1 VEPVERELKYSLVD
15 PVPDAAAVVALG
27 RGGPYAFV
35 EAGVATHLDRYF
47 DDDAG
52 HLRAAGLAL
61 RQRWRD
67 GAGGR
72 AGVATVKTLGRA
84 DGAWHEREEIEAP
97 MQGEDWPVPV
107 ARRVAAH
114 VALWQLRPRLELEVE
129 RSLYRVAF
137 EGRAI
142 ATLAFDRVTAR
153 SPGAERSAHFD
164 EAEIE
169 ALPDVGRSV
178 LEGVAERMDSLVR
191 LTASPVTKL
200 ERAAA
205 VLALAAALDGATE
218 ATP

>member
-1 VEPVERELKYSLVD
+1 VERELKYSLVD
-15 PVPDAAAVVALG
+15 AVPDAAAVVALG

-35 EAGVATHLDRYF
+35 EAGVATHVDRYF

-52 HLRAAGLAL
+52 RLRAAGLAL

-67 GAGGR
+67 VAGGR
-72 AGVATVKTLGRA
+72 RGVATVKTAGLV
-84 DGAWHEREEIEAP
+84 DGAWHQREEIEAP
-97 MQGEDWPVPV
+97 MEGEDWPVPV
-107 ARRVAAH
+107 ARRLAAH

-129 RSLYRVAF
+129 RSSYRVAF
-137 EGRAI
+137 GGRAI
-142 ATLAFDRVTAR
+142 ATLTFDRVVAR

-164 EAEIE
+164 EAELE
-169 ALPDVGRSV
+169 ALAGVELGV
-178 LEGVAERMDSLVR
+178 LEGAAELVDGLVR

-218 ATP
+218 EAP